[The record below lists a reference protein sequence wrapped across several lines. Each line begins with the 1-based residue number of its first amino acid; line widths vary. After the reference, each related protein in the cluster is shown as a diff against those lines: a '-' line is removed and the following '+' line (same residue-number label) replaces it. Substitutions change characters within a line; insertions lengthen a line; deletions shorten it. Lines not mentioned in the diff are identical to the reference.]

1 MGIFDRFKSQRD
13 IAKEEI
19 KEVPWHMLTEVSQ
32 LDDIVAL
39 SKQKHVGIFKHST
52 RCGISKMVLRGF
64 ERDYDFT
71 EDDAQ
76 IFMLDLLNHRD
87 ISNEIAAR
95 FQVFHES
102 PQFIVLKDGNV
113 LNFESH
119 QGIKAG
125 QLEN

>member
-39 SKQKHVGIFKHST
+39 SKQKPVGIFKHST

-102 PQFIVLKDGNV
+102 PQFIVLKDGNTI
-113 LNFESH
+113 NHASH
-119 QGIKAG
+119 QGISVL
-125 QLEN
+125 QLKD